1 MGGNPD
7 LNANILVVFKVQIS
21 LHRNF
26 YHLQAYSFVLEKR
39 FEILLLMNIIQ

>member
-1 MGGNPD
+1 MGGNLG
-7 LNANILVVFKVQIS
+7 LNANILVVFTVQNS

-26 YHLQAYSFVLEKR
+26 YHLQAYSFVLGKK